1 MSAHTELNTMQKVRF
16 DITMHLINTGRY
28 DQLDTKNLIN
38 NATEIVKYIDRGEA
52 YGCDGSD
59 NMKQRASGSGVK
71 AINDVALPKI
81 QLEIIGEIAETLGML
96 GANGGLLACIGSWG
110 DTLPQDE
117 ILEMWRDW
125 NRLAKQEG
133 WIVKPAILV

>member
-16 DITMHLINTGRY
+16 DITTHLINTGRY

-52 YGCDGSD
+52 YGCEGSD
-59 NMKQRASGSGVK
+59 SMKQRVGSSVK

-96 GANGGLLACIGSWG
+96 GATGGLMACIGSWG

-117 ILEMWRDW
+117 VLEMWRDW
-125 NRLAKQEG
+125 NRLAKQKG
-133 WIVKPAILV
+133 WVVKPAVLA